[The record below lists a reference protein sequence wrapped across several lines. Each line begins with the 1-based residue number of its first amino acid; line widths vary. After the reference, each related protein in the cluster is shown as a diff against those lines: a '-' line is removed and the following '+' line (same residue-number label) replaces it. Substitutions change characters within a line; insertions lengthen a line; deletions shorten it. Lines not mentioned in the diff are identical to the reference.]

1 MLDLEILMYQKTT
14 PTNIM
19 HRAFS
24 LVCHMIAFTYDAG
37 LKLEDNLNKHIWLM
51 TNQFK

>member
-24 LVCHMIAFTYDAG
+24 LVCHLIAFTYDAG
-37 LKLEDNLNKHIWLM
+37 LNSGRQPEQTYLVND
-51 TNQFK
+51 